1 LTSGAD
7 LAGGVL
13 AGDRRALARAVTLVE
28 STRDADRGRAVE
40 LLDAVLRSAGG
51 AVRVGVSGAPGSG
64 KSTFIEAL
72 GCSLVDA
79 GHRVAVL
86 AVDPS
91 SVRSGGSILA
101 DKTRMAELARRP
113 EAFIR
118 PSPSGGDLGGVAAR
132 TGEAIVLCEAAG
144 YDVVLVE
151 TVGVGQSE
159 VAVAELVDTFVL
171 LVSPGGGD
179 ELQGVKRGIMELA
192 DVVVVTKADGDLAAA
207 ARRAEA
213 DNRHAVQFLRR
224 RTAVWEPRVLAASAV
239 EGRGIED
246 VWSAVL
252 AHRES
257 LRGAGLLDEL
267 RRSQAV
273 TAFWHDVE
281 RGLLGR
287 LRADPARAA
296 RLDDLATAVAAGTVA
311 PAAAA
316 RRALQTPS

>member
-1 LTSGAD
+1 
-7 LAGGVL
+7 
-13 AGDRRALARAVTLVE
+13 
-28 STRDADRGRAVE
+28 
-40 LLDAVLRSAGG
+40 
-51 AVRVGVSGAPGSG
+51 
-64 KSTFIEAL
+64 
-72 GCSLVDA
+72 
-79 GHRVAVL
+79 
-86 AVDPS
+86 
-91 SVRSGGSILA
+91 
-101 DKTRMAELARRP
+101 
-113 EAFIR
+113 
-118 PSPSGGDLGGVAAR
+118 
-132 TGEAIVLCEAAG
+132 VLCEAAG